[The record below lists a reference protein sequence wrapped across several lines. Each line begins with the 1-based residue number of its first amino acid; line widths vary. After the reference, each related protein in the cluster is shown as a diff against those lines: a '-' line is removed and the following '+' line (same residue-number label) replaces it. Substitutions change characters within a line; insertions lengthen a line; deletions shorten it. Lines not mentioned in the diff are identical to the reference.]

1 MAQFSANDQEHG
13 HFELFIDGIDF
24 SDYQFISMKDEN
36 WMTLRGVIILNGI
49 VFLDEGQ
56 ELQWN
61 VKTAEYRMAKKLG
74 RGQKIDTLVLRN
86 IDCSSGII

>member
-1 MAQFSANDQEHG
+1 
-13 HFELFIDGIDF
+13 
-24 SDYQFISMKDEN
+24 MKDEN
-36 WMTLRGVIILNGI
+36 RTTLRGVIILNGI

>member
-1 MAQFSANDQEHG
+1 
-13 HFELFIDGIDF
+13 
-24 SDYQFISMKDEN
+24 MKDEN
-36 WMTLRGVIILNGI
+36 WTTLRGVIILNGI

-74 RGQKIDTLVLRN
+74 RGQKIDTLILRN
-86 IDCSSGII
+86 IDCYSGIL